1 MGRRKRAGF
10 ADLTT
15 TRAAFERLESRCP
28 SCHRPIGPKDQPA
41 FVRTIGAGTPN
52 LATMRCGRCSA
63 MLTIRFDDE
72 ASADLNP
79 SPS

>member
-1 MGRRKRAGF
+1 MGRRKRAMF

-15 TRAAFERLESRCP
+15 TRGAFDRLEARCP
-28 SCHRPIGPKDQPA
+28 NCRRPIGPADAPA
-41 FVRTIGAGTPN
+41 FVRTFGVAAPN

-72 ASADLNP
+72 RSVETTT
-79 SPS
+79 